1 MMRASKYVSL
11 VVSIGIAL
19 LISGLSGCLPGP
31 YCVGEPDS
39 LFSEYHLVWD
49 LVDSHYACFFAKENV
64 DWDQAFQTYK
74 SAAENLENKDK
85 LFDLCLELMSELE
98 DQNLAIRNSPGA
110 PPQNWNQGAFVNW
123 TYEVW
128 RRYIESYS
136 PDTVVV
142 FKKYGA
148 IRFNLTPEDTIAYMY
163 ISDLGNQYDMLTFY
177 CFTNVVKNCRS
188 LILDL
193 RMCNESGSENNAY
206 TACGRF
212 ISESVPAYYR
222 VFRTGPGRNDM
233 GELQEVSAKRNG
245 AWQYTEP
252 IVLLTGRGTQGAAE
266 QLVLLLRTQQHV
278 TVIGDTTAGFANPA
292 VSFNLTAGSIVE
304 IPEMVTYSPD
314 TTLILN
320 SGIAPDIF
328 ILVSEADLEAG
339 IDPVFD
345 AALDMI
351 Q

>member
-1 MMRASKYVSL
+1 MRTSKYASL
-11 VVSIGIAL
+11 AVSIGIAL
-19 LISGLSGCLPGP
+19 LISGISGCLPGP

-39 LFSEYHLVWD
+39 LFSEYHLMWD
-49 LVDSHYACFFAKENV
+49 MVNSHYACFFAKEDV
-64 DWDQAFQTYK
+64 DWDQSLQTYK
-74 SAAENLENKDK
+74 SAAENLKNETE
-85 LFDLCLELMSELE
+85 LFDLCLELMGELE
-98 DQNLAIRNSPGA
+98 DQNLSIRNSVGTRLES
-110 PPQNWNQGAFVNW
+110 WNQGAFVNW

-142 FKKYGA
+142 FHAYGA
-148 IRFNLTPEDTIAYMY
+148 ITFKPTNYDTLGYMY
-163 ISDLGNQYDMLTFY
+163 ISDLGDGYGISSFY
-177 CFTNVVKNCRS
+177 NMTYVIKDCRG

-193 RMCNESGSENNAY
+193 RMCSESGSAYNAY

-212 ISESVPAYYR
+212 IKVRELGYYE

-233 GELQEVSAKRNG
+233 GEMRGVLASRN
-245 AWQYTEP
+245 ASWQYTEP

-292 VSFNLTAGSIVE
+292 VSFNLTNGCTIE

-328 ILVSEADLEAG
+328 IPVSEADLEAG
-339 IDPVFD
+339 VDPVFD
-345 AALDMI
+345 AALGI
-351 Q
+351 ITQ